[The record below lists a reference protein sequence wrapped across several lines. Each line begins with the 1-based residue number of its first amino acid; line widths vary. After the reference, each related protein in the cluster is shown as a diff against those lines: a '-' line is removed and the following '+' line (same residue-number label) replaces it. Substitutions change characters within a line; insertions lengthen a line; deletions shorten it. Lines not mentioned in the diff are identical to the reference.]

1 MSHFDGKDL
10 VPLNTSQ
17 KVRDNENS
25 QPLEMYNISILNFE
39 ILIISPNVV
48 KSKWCKNTE
57 VVL

>member
-39 ILIISPNVV
+39 TSYHFT
-48 KSKWCKNTE
+48 KCSKK
-57 VVL
+57 